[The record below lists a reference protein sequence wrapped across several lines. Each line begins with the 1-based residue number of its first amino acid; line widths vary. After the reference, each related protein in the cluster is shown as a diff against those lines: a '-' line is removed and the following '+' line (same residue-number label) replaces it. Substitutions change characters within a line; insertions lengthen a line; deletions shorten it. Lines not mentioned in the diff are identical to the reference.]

1 MQPRSAERKVNGRRQ
16 LLSVVA
22 SGLGAASA
30 TDSASAVDL
39 FNTAPPKKTS
49 LRGGI
54 ESRKQAIPFDQAAA
68 QKIVGRDIGELI
80 FLKGSCWETDN
91 VGLKAMPLPGVI
103 IYDKM
108 APCGEGEAFIHAAG
122 QSDFAPMT
130 AGGGPT
136 KHKYSAVT
144 FEDTDMVQQ
153 YKASIGKCA
162 KVPKGGKDAITWEVA
177 NTERGGTCNF
187 S

>member
-22 SGLGAASA
+22 SGLGAAYSA

-39 FNTAPPKKTS
+39 FNTAPKKTS
-49 LRGGI
+49 LRGGL
-54 ESRKQAIPFDQAAA
+54 EARKQAIPYDQAAA
-68 QKIVGRDIGELI
+68 QKLVGRDIGELI

-91 VGLKAMPLPGVI
+91 VGLKAEALPGVI

-108 APCGEGEAFIHAAG
+108 AACGEGEAFIHTAG
-122 QSDFAPMT
+122 QSDFVPMNA
-130 AGGGPT
+130 AGGEKT

-144 FEDTDMVQQ
+144 FEDVEMVQK

-162 KVPKGGKDAITWEVA
+162 KVPKGGKDAIVWEVA

-187 S
+187 